1 MLYYL
6 ICVDTIPLNIP
17 KDTNPIIP
25 VPEEKYVPSES
36 KEVIANVSKED
47 NDKPREKKSD
57 TSKKIVPDRKEEKIR
72 KLMKKYYKKKI
83 QRLDEKDLED
93 LVKSFNKIEKTS
105 KSRKK
110 ASSERKVLIV
120 EPEENEVKDMDVAHD
135 DVDED
140 DDAHASKKQNSSSP
154 KRLVK
159 MIDHDDLDDR
169 EMKIQASTSKNKTDF
184 EPNSNFRHEDL
195 GHTCQSD
202 MSKICPKCYRFRF
215 TTTRAFVNYNPNHTY
230 TLSLNLDISSEPL
243 QVLRENRAK
252 LKLFPTRLAGND
264 FRILNNFVNID
275 NDKKVN
281 VTVFSPHS
289 RK

>member
-1 MLYYL
+1 MLYFL
-6 ICVDTIPLNIP
+6 ICLDTIPLNIP
-17 KDTNPIIP
+17 KDTTPIIP

-47 NDKPREKKSD
+47 NDKPREKKSV
-57 TSKKIVPDRKEEKIR
+57 SPKKVSDRKEEKIR

-83 QRLDEKDLED
+83 QRLDTKDLGD

-110 ASSERKVLIV
+110 ASSERKVVMV
-120 EPEENEVKDMDVAHD
+120 EHEDNEMKDDDAH
-135 DVDED
+135 D
-140 DDAHASKKQNSSSP
+140 DDAHAINKKQYSSSP

-159 MIDHDDLDDR
+159 IIDSDKDNLDDE
-169 EMKIQASTSKNKTDF
+169 EMKVTASTSKNKSYS
-184 EPNSNFRHEDL
+184 EPKSNFNQEDL
-195 GHTCQSD
+195 GHTCHID

-215 TTTRAFVNYNPNHTY
+215 TTTRAFVNYNPDHTY
-230 TLSLNLDISSEPL
+230 TLSLNLDISSEPF

-275 NDKKVN
+275 NDKKVS
-281 VTVFSPHS
+281 VTVYSPHS